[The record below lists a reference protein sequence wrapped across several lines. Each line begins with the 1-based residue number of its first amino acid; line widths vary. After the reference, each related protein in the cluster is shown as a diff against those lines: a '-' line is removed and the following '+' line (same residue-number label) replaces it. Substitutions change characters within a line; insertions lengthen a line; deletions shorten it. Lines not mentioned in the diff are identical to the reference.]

1 MTGAYVAGE
10 VDAWIGHQVGLEFC
24 QINIQG
30 SRTSLEVQWSRLS
43 ASMTAGM
50 GSIPDQGI
58 KITVTYQSVQV
69 STCWLL
75 NIKVSKTDVI
85 GALIVYH
92 ETTIR
97 VL

>member
-1 MTGAYVAGE
+1 MTSATESLSWWAFSAEMTGAYVAGE

-58 KITVTYQSVQV
+58 KITVQK
-69 STCWLL
+69 WP
-75 NIKVSKTDVI
+75 K
-85 GALIVYH
+85 
-92 ETTIR
+92 
-97 VL
+97 